1 MRARLRD
8 LLTNA
13 LFVFTAGALVGGFLI
28 AALGSSAAGAWVWR
42 AGIIAALAAL
52 ALETATALRQG
63 EFGLDLIAALA
74 MASALAFDEPLAGV
88 VVALM
93 YSGGQF
99 LEGYAGRRARR
110 EMTALLSRVPRTAHR
125 HGSDGLEEVPIETIV
140 PGDRLL
146 IRQGDAL
153 PVDGLVEGEAILD
166 QSALTGEALPV
177 RRVAGESA
185 MSGSTSKGPP
195 FDLKATKPAAE
206 STYANILRLV
216 EAAQRVKA
224 PMSRL
229 ADRYALGFLALTLV
243 LSGAAWLASGDER
256 RLLAVLVIATPCPL
270 ILAVP
275 VALIAGLSRAAK
287 NGILVKG
294 GEALEKLARA
304 SVLILDKTGTLT
316 SGSTTLAPRFT
327 DADADEALRTAA
339 SLDQAS
345 NHIVAELLVRVAH
358 GRGFSLSTPSAVRE
372 ESGAGIE
379 GVVDGRE
386 VAIGSVAFVCS
397 RAAAPANLD
406 RAALDD
412 GASLVA
418 VAIDKHL
425 AAVFEIVDAVR
436 PEAQESIAALRR
448 LGIKRAV
455 LATGDH
461 AAAAHRVA
469 ERFGFDAVRADLAP
483 EAKVDTVVAERSNG
497 AVIMVGDGVNDAP
510 ALAAA
515 DIGIAMGSGAAGA
528 TEAADVVLLADDLAR
543 IPRAVAIAQRSRRIA
558 QESVGA
564 GIGLSTLG
572 MIAAALGYIPPV
584 EGALI
589 QEVIDVLVILNA
601 LRALGDGRMW
611 GASLPSRR
619 NGHESQTTDEPLQ
632 RA

>member
-1 MRARLRD
+1 MRARLKD

-13 LFVFTAGALVGGFLI
+13 LFVFTAGALAGGFLVEM
-28 AALGSSAAGAWVWR
+28 LGRPAAGAWVWR

-52 ALETATALRQG
+52 ALETATAVRRG

-74 MASALAFDEPLAGV
+74 MASALAFNEPLAGV

-125 HGSDGLEEVPIETIV
+125 HGADGLEEVPIEAIM

-153 PVDGLVEGEAILD
+153 PVDGLVEGDAILD

-177 RRVAGESA
+177 RRVAGETA

-195 FDLKATKPAAE
+195 FDLQATKPAAE

-229 ADRYALGFLALTLV
+229 ADRYALGFLALTLA

-294 GEALEKLARA
+294 GGALENLARA
-304 SVLILDKTGTLT
+304 RVLILDKTGTLT

-327 DADADEALRTAA
+327 ADGVDADETLRIAA

-345 NHIVAELLVRVAH
+345 NHVIAELLVRVAH
-358 GRGFSLSTPSAVRE
+358 GRGYSLSTPSAVRE

-379 GVVDGRE
+379 GVVDARE
-386 VAIGSVAFVCS
+386 VAIGSVAFVRS
-397 RAAAPANLD
+397 RAEAPASLD

-418 VAIDKHL
+418 VAIDKRV
-425 AAVFEIVDAVR
+425 AAVFEIVDAIR
-436 PEAQESIAALRR
+436 PEAQEAIAVLRR
-448 LGIKRAV
+448 LGVKRAV
-455 LATGDH
+455 LATGDQ
-461 AAAAHRVA
+461 AAAARRVA
-469 ERFGFDAVRADLAP
+469 ESFGFDAVHADLTP
-483 EAKVDTVVAERSNG
+483 EAKVDTVVAERPNG
-497 AVIMVGDGVNDAP
+497 TVIMVGDGVNDAP

-584 EGALI
+584 QGALI

-601 LRALGDGRMW
+601 LRALGDG
-611 GASLPSRR
+611 LPRFKS
-619 NGHESQTTDEPLQ
+619 
-632 RA
+632 

>member
-1 MRARLRD
+1 MRARLKD

-13 LFVFTAGALVGGFLI
+13 LFAFTAGALIGGFLAAAFGN
-28 AALGSSAAGAWVWR
+28 AALGEWIWR
-42 AGIIAALAAL
+42 VGVAAALAAL
-52 ALETATALRQG
+52 ALETVTTLRHG
-63 EFGLDLIAALA
+63 ETGLDLIAALA
-74 MASALAFDEPLAGV
+74 MGAALAFNEPLAGI

-99 LEGYAGRRARR
+99 LEGYAGRRARH

-125 HGSDGLEEVPIETIV
+125 YADGGLEEIPIEAIV

-153 PVDGLVEGEAILD
+153 PVDGVVDQGSAILD
-166 QSALTGEALPV
+166 QSALTGESLPV
-177 RRVAGESA
+177 QRTAGETA

-195 FDLKATKPAAE
+195 FDLKATKRAAE

-229 ADRYALGFLALTLV
+229 ADRYALGFLALTLA
-243 LSGAAWLASGDER
+243 LSAAAWLVSGDER

-287 NGILVKG
+287 HGILVKG
-294 GEALEKLARA
+294 GGALEALARA
-304 SVLILDKTGTLT
+304 RVLILDKTGTLT
-316 SGSTTLAPRFT
+316 SGSTTLAPRFA
-327 DADADEALRTAA
+327 ADGVAPDETLRLAA

-345 NHIVAELLVRVAH
+345 NHVVADLLVRVAH
-358 GRGFSLSTPSAVRE
+358 AKGLTLSPPSAAHE

-379 GVVDGRE
+379 GTVEGRE
-386 VAIGSVAFVCS
+386 VAVGSVAFVRA
-397 RAAAPANLD
+397 RAATPPNFAN
-406 RAALDD
+406 AALDD

-418 VAIDKHL
+418 VAVDGRL
-425 AAVFEIVDAVR
+425 EAVFEIVDSVR
-436 PEAQESIAALRR
+436 PEARLAIAALRQ
-448 LGIKRAV
+448 LGVKRTV

-461 AAAAHRVA
+461 AAAADRVA
-469 ERFGFDAVRADLAP
+469 AELGFDEVLAELAP
-483 EAKVDTVVAERSNG
+483 EAKVDAVLKERRDLRHGG

-528 TEAADVVLLADDLAR
+528 SEAADVVLLADDLER

-558 QESVGA
+558 TESVGA
-564 GIGLSTLG
+564 GIGLSTIG

-589 QEVIDVLVILNA
+589 QEAIDVLVILNA
-601 LRALGDGRMW
+601 LRALGDG
-611 GASLPSRR
+611 LPRTR
-619 NGHESQTTDEPLQ
+619 H
-632 RA
+632 

>member
-1 MRARLRD
+1 MRARLED

-13 LFVFTAGALVGGFLI
+13 LFVFTGGALVGGFVV
-28 AALGSSAAGAWVWR
+28 AALGSPVAGAWVWR
-42 AGIIAALAAL
+42 AGVVAALVAL
-52 ALETATALRQG
+52 ALETTTALRRG

-74 MASALAFDEPLAGV
+74 MASALAFDEPLAGI

-110 EMTALLSRVPRTAHR
+110 EMTALLARVPRTAHR
-125 HGSDGLEEVPIETIV
+125 HGADGLEEVPIGTIV

-146 IRQGDAL
+146 IRQGDSL

-195 FDLKATKPAAE
+195 FDLKATKRAAE

-229 ADRYALGFLALTLV
+229 ADRYALGFLALTLA
-243 LSGAAWLASGDER
+243 LSAAAWLASGDER
-256 RLLAVLVIATPCPL
+256 RILAVLVIATPCPL

-287 NGILVKG
+287 DGILVKG
-294 GEALEKLARA
+294 GGALENLARA
-304 SVLILDKTGTLT
+304 RVLILDKTGTLT

-327 DADADEALRTAA
+327 ADGIDADEALRIAA

-345 NHIVAELLVRVAH
+345 NHVIAELLVRIAH

-386 VAIGSVAFVCS
+386 VAIGSVAFVRS
-397 RAAAPANLD
+397 RAEAPAGLD
-406 RAALDD
+406 RAKLDD

-418 VAIDKHL
+418 VAVDGRF
-425 AAVFEIVDAVR
+425 AAVFEIVDAIR
-436 PEAQESIAALRR
+436 PEAQESIALLRR
-448 LGIKRAV
+448 LGVRRAV

-461 AAAAHRVA
+461 AAAARRVA

-483 EAKVDTVVAERSNG
+483 EAKVDIVLAERPNG

-543 IPRAVAIAQRSRRIA
+543 IPRAVSIAQRSRRIA

-601 LRALGDGRMW
+601 LRALGGGSMK
-611 GASLPSRR
+611 
-619 NGHESQTTDEPLQ
+619 
-632 RA
+632 

>member
-1 MRARLRD
+1 MRARLED
-8 LLTNA
+8 LLTNG
-13 LFVFTAGALVGGFLI
+13 LFVLTACALVGGFLAI
-28 AALGSSAAGAWVWR
+28 GLGSAEAGAWIWR
-42 AGIIAALAAL
+42 AGIAAALVAL
-52 ALETATALRQG
+52 ALQTVTSLRRG
-63 EFGLDLIAALA
+63 EVGLDLIAALA
-74 MASALAFDEPLAGV
+74 MGAALAMDEPLAGV

-93 YSGGQF
+93 YSGGEF

-125 HGSDGLEEVPIETIV
+125 YADGTLEEVPIETIV

-153 PVDGLVEGEAILD
+153 PVDGVIADGIALLD

-177 RRVAGESA
+177 QRTAGESA
-185 MSGSTSKGPP
+185 MSGSTSKGAP
-195 FDLKATKPAAE
+195 FDLKATKRAAE

-216 EAAQRVKA
+216 EAAQGAKA

-229 ADRYALGFLALTLV
+229 ADRYALGFLALTLA
-243 LSGAAWLASGDER
+243 LSGAAWLASGDPR

-287 NGILVKG
+287 HGILVKG
-294 GEALEKLARA
+294 GGALEGLARA
-304 SVLILDKTGTLT
+304 RVLILDKTGTLT
-316 SGSTTLAPRFT
+316 SGSTTLASRFMA
-327 DADADEALRTAA
+327 DGIDADETLRLAA

-345 NHIVAELLVRVAH
+345 NHVVADLLVRVAH
-358 GRGFSLSTPSAVRE
+358 AKGQTLTPPSTVRE

-379 GVVDGRE
+379 GVVDGHA
-386 VAIGSVAFVCS
+386 VAVGSVAFVLA
-397 RAAAPANLD
+397 RAKAPTSFD
-406 RAALDD
+406 GIALDD

-418 VAIDKHL
+418 VGVDGRL
-425 AAVFEIVDAVR
+425 SAVFEIVDSVR
-436 PEAQESIAALRR
+436 PEARKSIADLKR
-448 LGIKRAV
+448 LGVRRVV

-461 AAAAHRVA
+461 AAAADRVA
-469 ERFGFDAVRADLAP
+469 TQLGFDAVLSDLAP
-483 EAKVDTVVAERSNG
+483 EAKVDTVLAERRKLDGAG

-543 IPRAVAIAQRSRRIA
+543 IPRAVGIAQRSRRIA
-558 QESVGA
+558 TESVGA
-564 GIGLSTLG
+564 GIGLSTIG
-572 MIAAALGYIPPV
+572 MIVAALGYIPPV

-589 QEVIDVLVILNA
+589 QEAIDVLVILNA
-601 LRALGDGRMW
+601 LRALGDGKQL
-611 GASLPSRR
+611 GLKS
-619 NGHESQTTDEPLQ
+619 
-632 RA
+632 

>member
-1 MRARLRD
+1 MRARPED
-8 LLTNA
+8 LLTNG
-13 LFVFTAGALVGGFLI
+13 LFVLTGGSLVGGFL
-28 AALGSSAAGAWVWR
+28 ANALGNAVAGDWIWR
-42 AGIIAALAAL
+42 AGIAAALTAL
-52 ALETATALRQG
+52 ALETATTLRRG

-74 MASALAFDEPLAGV
+74 MGAALAFAESLAGI

-110 EMTALLSRVPRTAHR
+110 EMTALLARVPRTAHR
-125 HGSDGLEEVPIETIV
+125 YQDGGIEEVPIDAIA

-153 PVDGLVEGEAILD
+153 PVDGSVENGVAILD

-177 RRVAGESA
+177 QRATGETA
-185 MSGSTSKGPP
+185 MSGSTSKGSP
-195 FDLKATKPAAE
+195 FDLRATKRAAE

-243 LSGAAWLASGDER
+243 LSAAAWLASGDER

-287 NGILVKG
+287 HGILVKG
-294 GEALEKLARA
+294 GRALEALARA
-304 SVLILDKTGTLT
+304 RVLILDKTGTLT
-316 SGSTTLAPRFT
+316 SGSTTLVPRFT
-327 DADADEALRTAA
+327 ADGVAPDEALRLAA

-345 NHIVAELLVRVAH
+345 NHTVADLLVRVAH
-358 GRGFSLSTPSAVRE
+358 AKDLTLSTPSAVRE

-379 GVVDGRE
+379 GGIE
-386 VAIGSVAFVCS
+386 GHAVAVGSVAFV
-397 RAAAPANLD
+397 RARATAPSNLTE
-406 RAALDD
+406 ATLDD

-418 VAIDKHL
+418 VALDGRL
-425 AAVFEIVDAVR
+425 ASVFEIVDSIR
-436 PEAQESIAALRR
+436 PEARQSIAALKE
-448 LGIKRAV
+448 LGIERTV
-455 LATGDH
+455 LATGDQK
-461 AAAAHRVA
+461 AAARRVA
-469 ERFGFDAVRADLAP
+469 AELGFDAVLAELAP
-483 EAKVDTVVAERSNG
+483 EAKVDVVVAERRKLQGDG

-528 TEAADVVLLADDLAR
+528 SEAADIVLLVDNLSR
-543 IPRAVAIAQRSRRIA
+543 IPLAVAIARRSRRIA
-558 QESVGA
+558 RQSVFA
-564 GIGLSTLG
+564 GIGLSTIG
-572 MIAAALGYIPPV
+572 MIAAALGFIPPV

-601 LRALGDGRMW
+601 LRALGG
-611 GASLPSRR
+611 GLP
-619 NGHESQTTDEPLQ
+619 GPGQ
-632 RA
+632 

>member
-1 MRARLRD
+1 MRARSEE
-8 LLTNA
+8 LLTNG
-13 LFVFTAGALVGGFLI
+13 LFVFTAGALVGGFVA
-28 AALGSSAAGAWVWR
+28 AALGDAEAGDWIWR
-42 AGIIAALAAL
+42 AGIAAALAAL
-52 ALETATALRQG
+52 ALQTVTTLKRG
-63 EFGLDLIAALA
+63 EFGLDLIAALSMSA
-74 MASALAFDEPLAGV
+74 ALAFDELLAGV

-93 YSGGQF
+93 YSGGEF
-99 LEGYAGRRARR
+99 LEGYASRRARH

-125 HGSDGLEEVPIETIV
+125 HADGGLEEVSIDAIA

-153 PVDGLVEGEAILD
+153 PVDGFVQGVAILD

-177 RRVAGESA
+177 RRASGEAA

-195 FDLKATKPAAE
+195 FDLVATKRAAE

-229 ADRYALGFLALTLV
+229 ADRYALGFLALTLT
-243 LSGAAWLASGDER
+243 LSAAAWLASGDER

-287 NGILVKG
+287 HGILVKG
-294 GEALEKLARA
+294 GGALESLARA
-304 SVLILDKTGTLT
+304 RVLILDKTGTLT
-316 SGSTTLAPRFT
+316 SGSTTLALRF
-327 DADADEALRTAA
+327 AAEGVAADEALRLAA

-345 NHIVAELLVRVAH
+345 NHVVAELLVRVAH
-358 GRGFSLSTPSAVRE
+358 ARSFSLSTPSAVRE

-379 GVVDGRE
+379 GVVDGHE
-386 VAIGSVAFVCS
+386 VAIGSVAFVS
-397 RAAAPANLD
+397 TRAKTPPDFA
-406 RAALDD
+406 RAVLDD

-418 VAIDKHL
+418 VAIDKRA
-425 AAVFEIVDAVR
+425 AAVFEIVDSVR
-436 PEAQESIAALRR
+436 PEARQSIAALKA
-448 LGIKRAV
+448 LGVRRAV

-461 AAAAHRVA
+461 RAAADRVA
-469 ERFGFDAVRADLAP
+469 SALGFDTVLADLAP
-483 EAKVDTVVAERSNG
+483 EAKVAAVLSERHDLNG
-497 AVIMVGDGVNDAP
+497 AGAVVMVGDGVNDAP

-528 TEAADVVLLADDLAR
+528 SEAADVVLLADDLAR
-543 IPRAVAIAQRSRRIA
+543 IPSAIAIARRSRRIA
-558 QESVGA
+558 TESVGA
-564 GIGLSTLG
+564 GIGLSTIG

-601 LRALGDGRMW
+601 LRALGDGGR
-611 GASLPSRR
+611 G
-619 NGHESQTTDEPLQ
+619 
-632 RA
+632 

>member
-1 MRARLRD
+1 MRARSEE
-8 LLTNA
+8 LLTNG
-13 LFVFTAGALVGGFLI
+13 LFVFTAGALVGGFVA
-28 AALGSSAAGAWVWR
+28 AALGDAEAGDWIWR
-42 AGIIAALAAL
+42 AGIVAALAAL
-52 ALETATALRQG
+52 ALQTVTTLKRG
-63 EFGLDLIAALA
+63 EFGLDLIAALSMSA
-74 MASALAFDEPLAGV
+74 ALAFDESLAGV

-93 YSGGQF
+93 YSGGEF
-99 LEGYAGRRARR
+99 LEGYASRRARH

-125 HGSDGLEEVPIETIV
+125 HADGGLEEVSIDAIA

-153 PVDGLVEGEAILD
+153 PVDGFVQGVAILD

-177 RRVAGESA
+177 RRASGEAA

-195 FDLKATKPAAE
+195 FDLVATKRAAE

-229 ADRYALGFLALTLV
+229 ADRYALGFLALTLT
-243 LSGAAWLASGDER
+243 LSAAAWLASGDER

-287 NGILVKG
+287 HGILVKG
-294 GEALEKLARA
+294 GGALESLARA
-304 SVLILDKTGTLT
+304 RVLILDKTGTLT
-316 SGSTTLAPRFT
+316 SGSTTLALRF
-327 DADADEALRTAA
+327 AAEGVAADEALRLAA

-345 NHIVAELLVRVAH
+345 NHVVAELLVRVAH
-358 GRGFSLSTPSAVRE
+358 ARSFSLSTPSAVRE

-379 GVVDGRE
+379 GVVDGHE
-386 VAIGSVAFVCS
+386 VAIGSVAFVS
-397 RAAAPANLD
+397 TRAKTPPDFA
-406 RAALDD
+406 RAVLDD

-418 VAIDKHL
+418 VAIDKRA
-425 AAVFEIVDAVR
+425 AAVFEIVDSVR
-436 PEAQESIAALRR
+436 PEARQSIAALKA
-448 LGIKRAV
+448 LGVRRAV

-461 AAAAHRVA
+461 RAAADRVA
-469 ERFGFDAVRADLAP
+469 SALGFDTVLADLAP
-483 EAKVDTVVAERSNG
+483 EAKVAAVLSERHDLNG
-497 AVIMVGDGVNDAP
+497 AGAVVMVGDGVNDAP

-528 TEAADVVLLADDLAR
+528 SEAADVVLLADDLAR
-543 IPRAVAIAQRSRRIA
+543 IPSAIAIARRSRRIA
-558 QESVGA
+558 TESVGA
-564 GIGLSTLG
+564 GIGLSTIG

-601 LRALGDGRMW
+601 LRALGDGRQ
-611 GASLPSRR
+611 G
-619 NGHESQTTDEPLQ
+619 
-632 RA
+632 